1 MELQDWKLSEL
12 GEDIWKK
19 KYQRNDESF
28 EQWLDRVSGG
38 DKQVAQ
44 LIVDKKF
51 LFGGRILSNRSITD
65 RGVTYSNCYV
75 IEPPHDSI
83 EGIYEAAMKLARTFS
98 YGGGC
103 GVDISTLR
111 PKGAEV
117 HNAALTT
124 SGAVSFMDVLE
135 QTARVIGQN
144 GRRGALMISMDSS
157 HPDIHDFI
165 DAKLDNKLEKCNI
178 SVRMSDDDMENKP
191 DILDHIALNNYDW
204 AEPGILY
211 WDTIKRYNLL
221 DEFANFEYAGVNPCV
236 TGDTLVQTTQGAVAI
251 KDLVGTQPYVYCMDN
266 DGKLVVKRATKV
278 WKTRKNAQLVE
289 IDFNRGKLICT
300 PDHQIYTR
308 NRGWVAAKDLKP
320 KDRLNGLGFSKGN
333 EINEMIKLTSDP
345 KYYKHH
351 RFIMEQMGHSI
362 QGKDVHH
369 KDNNHLN
376 NVYSNLEVIAHSKHS
391 ILTNQGHEC
400 NCPQDPVTGQ
410 FIPKECKC
418 KRSKNDSVNIDNTG
432 KNFIVKSVTLLDYTE
447 DVYDL
452 TVPELHNFIANNIV
466 IHNCAEEPLPAG
478 GSCLLGALNLSEFV
492 ENPFTDKAAFNI
504 PEFKS
509 AVKIAIRALNNVLD
523 EGLELHPLEE
533 QQQSVRDWRQIGL
546 GIMGFA
552 DMLLKMSCQYDSA
565 RALDIIDMVG
575 KTLVNTGL
583 EESALLAMDTE
594 PFPECDLRLILAS
607 TFITVLRNS
616 NVIEDNTIDLIKR
629 YGLRNSQ
636 LFTIAPT
643 GSISTMLGVSGGVEP
658 IFATHYTRKTESLHG
673 EDVFYKVYTP
683 IIQKMIDMQIIGEE
697 EVDNIATAQNIDPFD
712 RVTIQATWQRFIDA
726 SISSTVNVTNDTT
739 VETIRDLYQAA
750 WEEGCKGLTIYRAG
764 CKKEGVL
771 VVDTPKEQTM
781 ENTIHIPI
789 TDTSIDNC
797 VAYGTQLTTG
807 CGSLWMSVYF
817 HKKTGQLCH
826 IFLDKGSTG
835 GCNSFMIGLSRMI
848 SYAGKLGGTV
858 EGICDQ
864 LNSVPACPSYS
875 VRTALKK
882 DTSAGKCCPSA
893 IGRALMELKQRYI
906 EDHIEMSTGE
916 LKREEMTVNNCPECG
931 AKLNFTGGCNSC
943 PECGYTKCD

>member
-19 KYQRNDESF
+19 KYQRNGESF
-28 EQWLDRVSGG
+28 EDWLERVSGG
-38 DKQVAQ
+38 DLDVIQ

-51 LFGGRILSNRSITD
+51 LFGGRILSNRGITN

-75 IEPPHDSI
+75 IAPPEDSI
-83 EGIYEAAMKLARTFS
+83 EGIYITAMKLARTFS

-221 DEFANFEYAGVNPCV
+221 DEFANFEYAGVNPC
-236 TGDTLVQTTQGAVAI
+236 
-251 KDLVGTQPYVYCMDN
+251 
-266 DGKLVVKRATKV
+266 
-278 WKTRKNAQLVE
+278 
-289 IDFNRGKLICT
+289 
-300 PDHQIYTR
+300 
-308 NRGWVAAKDLKP
+308 
-320 KDRLNGLGFSKGN
+320 
-333 EINEMIKLTSDP
+333 
-345 KYYKHH
+345 
-351 RFIMEQMGHSI
+351 
-362 QGKDVHH
+362 
-369 KDNNHLN
+369 
-376 NVYSNLEVIAHSKHS
+376 
-391 ILTNQGHEC
+391 
-400 NCPQDPVTGQ
+400 
-410 FIPKECKC
+410 
-418 KRSKNDSVNIDNTG
+418 
-432 KNFIVKSVTLLDYTE
+432 
-447 DVYDL
+447 
-452 TVPELHNFIANNIV
+452 
-466 IHNCAEEPLPAG
+466 AEEPLPAG

-509 AVKIAIRALNNVLD
+509 AVRIAIRALNDVLD

-533 QQQSVRDWRQIGL
+533 QRNSVRDWRQIGL

-658 IFATHYTRKTESLHG
+658 IFATHYTRKTQSLHG
-673 EDVFYKVYTP
+673 EDVYYNVYTP
-683 IIQKMIDMQIIGEE
+683 IIQKMIDTGVISEE
-697 EVDNIATAQNIDPFD
+697 NVSTIATAQNIDPFD
-712 RVTIQATWQRFIDA
+712 RVTIQAQWQRFIDA

-771 VVDTPKEQTM
+771 VVDTSKEQTM

-826 IFLDKGSTG
+826 IFLDKGSQG

-848 SYAGKLGGTV
+848 SYTGKLGGTV

-916 LKREEMTVNNCPECG
+916 LKQEEMTVNNCPECG

-943 PECGYTKCD
+943 PECGWSRCS

>member
-51 LFGGRILSNRSITD
+51 LFGGRILSNRGIKD

-221 DEFANFEYAGVNPCV
+221 DEFANFEYAGVNPC
-236 TGDTLVQTTQGAVAI
+236 
-251 KDLVGTQPYVYCMDN
+251 
-266 DGKLVVKRATKV
+266 
-278 WKTRKNAQLVE
+278 
-289 IDFNRGKLICT
+289 
-300 PDHQIYTR
+300 
-308 NRGWVAAKDLKP
+308 
-320 KDRLNGLGFSKGN
+320 
-333 EINEMIKLTSDP
+333 
-345 KYYKHH
+345 
-351 RFIMEQMGHSI
+351 
-362 QGKDVHH
+362 
-369 KDNNHLN
+369 
-376 NVYSNLEVIAHSKHS
+376 
-391 ILTNQGHEC
+391 
-400 NCPQDPVTGQ
+400 
-410 FIPKECKC
+410 
-418 KRSKNDSVNIDNTG
+418 
-432 KNFIVKSVTLLDYTE
+432 
-447 DVYDL
+447 
-452 TVPELHNFIANNIV
+452 
-466 IHNCAEEPLPAG
+466 AEEPLPAG

-509 AVKIAIRALNNVLD
+509 AVRIAIRALNDVLD

-533 QQQSVRDWRQIGL
+533 QRNSVRDWRQIGL

-658 IFATHYTRKTESLHG
+658 IFATHYTRKTQSLHG
-673 EDVFYKVYTP
+673 EDVYYNVYTP
-683 IIQKMIDMQIIGEE
+683 IIQKMIDTGVISEE
-697 EVDNIATAQNIDPFD
+697 NVSTIATAQNIDPFD
-712 RVTIQATWQRFIDA
+712 RVTIQAQWQRFIDA

-771 VVDTPKEQTM
+771 VVDKPE
-781 ENTIHIPI
+781 EDTIHIPI

-835 GCNSFMIGLSRMI
+835 GCNSFMVGLSRLI
-848 SYAGKLGGTV
+848 SLAGKKGATV
-858 EGICDQ
+858 QEIVDQ
-864 LNSVPACPSYS
+864 LKSVPACPSYT
-875 VRTALKK
+875 VRTAVKG

-893 IGRALMELKQRYI
+893 IGKALLELNRRFNS
-906 EDHIEMSTGE
+906 DHIEMSTGE
-916 LKREEMTVNNCPECG
+916 LKQEEMTVNNCPECG

-943 PECGYTKCD
+943 PECGWSRCS

>member
-1 MELQDWKLSEL
+1 MKLQDWKLSEL

-19 KYQRNDESF
+19 KYQRNGESF
-28 EQWLDRVSGG
+28 EDWLERVSGG
-38 DKQVAQ
+38 DTQVAQ

-51 LFGGRILSNRSITD
+51 LFGGRILSNRGITD

-236 TGDTLVQTTQGAVAI
+236 TGDTLVQTIQGAVAI
-251 KDLVGTQPYVYCMDN
+251 KDLVGTEPYVYCMDK

-278 WKTRKNAQLVE
+278 WKTRENAQLVE

-376 NVYSNLEVIAHSKHS
+376 NVYSNLEVISHSKHS

-509 AVKIAIRALNNVLD
+509 AVRIAIRGLNDVLD

-533 QQQSVRDWRQIGL
+533 QRESVRDWRQIGL

-552 DMLLKMSCQYDSA
+552 DMLLKMGCQYDSS
-565 RALDIIDMVG
+565 RALDIIEMIG

-583 EESALLAMDTE
+583 EKSALLAMDTE

-673 EDVFYKVYTP
+673 EDVYYNVYTP
-683 IIQKMIDMQIIGEE
+683 IIQKMIDMELIAEE
-697 EVDNIATAQNIDPFD
+697 NVSTIATAQNIDPFD

-817 HKKTGQLCH
+817 HKKTGNLCH

-916 LKREEMTVNNCPECG
+916 LKQEEMTVNNCPECG

-943 PECGYTKCD
+943 PECGWSRCS

>member
-19 KYQRNDESF
+19 KYQRNGESF
-28 EQWLDRVSGG
+28 DQWLDRVSGG

-51 LFGGRILSNRSITD
+51 LFGGRILSNRGITN

-75 IEPPHDSI
+75 IAPPEDSI
-83 EGIYEAAMKLARTFS
+83 EGIYTTAMKLARTFS

-124 SGAVSFMDVLE
+124 SGAVSFMDVFE

-144 GRRGALMISMDSS
+144 GRRGALMLSMDSS

-178 SVRMSDDDMENKP
+178 SVRMSSKDMENKP
-191 DILDHIALNNYDW
+191 EILDHIAANNYDW
-204 AEPGILY
+204 AEPGILF
-211 WDTIKRYNLL
+211 WDTIESYNLL
-221 DEFANFEYAGVNPCV
+221 DEFKDFKYAGVNP
-236 TGDTLVQTTQGAVAI
+236 
-251 KDLVGTQPYVYCMDN
+251 
-266 DGKLVVKRATKV
+266 
-278 WKTRKNAQLVE
+278 
-289 IDFNRGKLICT
+289 
-300 PDHQIYTR
+300 
-308 NRGWVAAKDLKP
+308 
-320 KDRLNGLGFSKGN
+320 
-333 EINEMIKLTSDP
+333 
-345 KYYKHH
+345 
-351 RFIMEQMGHSI
+351 
-362 QGKDVHH
+362 
-369 KDNNHLN
+369 
-376 NVYSNLEVIAHSKHS
+376 
-391 ILTNQGHEC
+391 
-400 NCPQDPVTGQ
+400 
-410 FIPKECKC
+410 
-418 KRSKNDSVNIDNTG
+418 
-432 KNFIVKSVTLLDYTE
+432 
-447 DVYDL
+447 
-452 TVPELHNFIANNIV
+452 
-466 IHNCAEEPLPAG
+466 CAEEPLPAG

-492 ENPFTDKAAFNI
+492 ENPFTPQAAFNI

-509 AVKIAIRALNNVLD
+509 AVRIAIRALNNVLD

-565 RALDIIDMVG
+565 RALNIIDMVG

-583 EESALLAMDTE
+583 QESAILAKETE
-594 PFPECDLRLILAS
+594 CFPKCNKKKLLAS
-607 TFITVLRNS
+607 TFLTVLKHS
-616 NVIEDNTIDLIKR
+616 NVIQDNTINLIKQ
-629 YGLRNSQ
+629 YSLRNSQ

-658 IFATHYTRKTESLHG
+658 IFATHYTRKTQSLHG
-673 EDVFYKVYTP
+673 EDVFYNVYTP
-683 IIQKMIDMQIIGEE
+683 IIQKMIDMELIEE
-697 EVDNIATAQNIDPFD
+697 EKVGNIATAQNIDPFD
-712 RVTIQATWQRFIDA
+712 RVTIQATWQKYIDA

-739 VETIRDLYQAA
+739 VETIRDLYQSA

-771 VVDTPKEQTM
+771 VVDTPKEQTS
-781 ENTIHIPI
+781 ENTIHIPLS
-789 TDTSIDNC
+789 DTSIDNC

-826 IFLDKGSTG
+826 IFLDKGSQG
-835 GCNSFMIGLSRMI
+835 GCNSFMVGLSRMI

-864 LNSVPACPSYS
+864 LNSVPACPSYT
-875 VRTALKK
+875 VRTVTKK
-882 DTSAGKCCPSA
+882 DTSSGKCCPSA

-906 EDHIEMSTGE
+906 ADHNEMSTGE
-916 LKREEMTVNNCPECG
+916 LKPEEVKVSNCPECG

>member
-19 KYQRNDESF
+19 KYQRNNESF
-28 EQWLDRVSGG
+28 DQWLDRISGG
-38 DKQVAQ
+38 DKKVAQ

-51 LFGGRILSNRSITD
+51 LFGGRILSNRGITD

-75 IEPPHDSI
+75 VEPPQDSI
-83 EGIYEAAMKLARTFS
+83 EGIYTAAMKLARTFS

-111 PKGAEV
+111 PNGATV

-178 SVRMSDDDMENKP
+178 SVRMSDDDMENRP
-191 DILDHIALNNYDW
+191 DILNHIALNNYDW

-221 DEFANFEYAGVNPCV
+221 DEFANFEYAGVNP
-236 TGDTLVQTTQGAVAI
+236 
-251 KDLVGTQPYVYCMDN
+251 
-266 DGKLVVKRATKV
+266 
-278 WKTRKNAQLVE
+278 
-289 IDFNRGKLICT
+289 
-300 PDHQIYTR
+300 
-308 NRGWVAAKDLKP
+308 
-320 KDRLNGLGFSKGN
+320 
-333 EINEMIKLTSDP
+333 
-345 KYYKHH
+345 
-351 RFIMEQMGHSI
+351 
-362 QGKDVHH
+362 
-369 KDNNHLN
+369 
-376 NVYSNLEVIAHSKHS
+376 
-391 ILTNQGHEC
+391 
-400 NCPQDPVTGQ
+400 
-410 FIPKECKC
+410 
-418 KRSKNDSVNIDNTG
+418 
-432 KNFIVKSVTLLDYTE
+432 
-447 DVYDL
+447 
-452 TVPELHNFIANNIV
+452 
-466 IHNCAEEPLPAG
+466 CAEEPLPAG

-509 AVKIAIRALNNVLD
+509 AVRIAIRALNDVLD
-523 EGLELHPLEE
+523 EGLKLHPLEE
-533 QQQSVRDWRQIGL
+533 QRNSVNDWRQIGL

-583 EESALLAMDTE
+583 EESAILAKETQS
-594 PFPECDLRLILAS
+594 FPECDPRLLLAS
-607 TFITVLRNS
+607 TFITVLRNT
-616 NVIEDNTIDLIKR
+616 NVIDSNTIDLIKR
-629 YGLRNSQ
+629 YGLANSQ

-673 EDVFYKVYTP
+673 EDVFYNVYTP
-683 IIQKMIDMQIIGEE
+683 IIQQLIDMELVPEE
-697 EVDNIATAQNIDPFD
+697 KVCNIATAQNIDPFD
-712 RVTIQATWQRFIDA
+712 RVTIQAQWQKYIDA
-726 SISSTVNVTNDTT
+726 SISSTVNVTNETT
-739 VETIRDLYQAA
+739 VETIKELYQFA
-750 WEEGCKGLTIYRAG
+750 WEEGCKGLTVYRAG

-771 VVDTPKEQTM
+771 VATPKEQPQ
-781 ENTIHIPI
+781 EDTIQIPLS
-789 TDTSIDNC
+789 DTSIDNC

-807 CGSLWMSVYF
+807 CGSLWMTVYF

-826 IFLDKGSTG
+826 IFLDKGSQG
-835 GCNSFMIGLSRMI
+835 GCNSFMVGLSRLI
-848 SYAGKLGGTV
+848 SLAGKKGATV
-858 EGICDQ
+858 KEIVDQ
-864 LNSVPACPSYS
+864 LKSVPSCPSYT
-875 VRTALKK
+875 VRTAIKK
-882 DTSAGKCCPSA
+882 DTSSGKCCPSA
-893 IGRALMELKQRYI
+893 IGKALLQLNQRYI
-906 EDHIEMSTGE
+906 EDHTDIEHEVLVKEEVTVST
-916 LKREEMTVNNCPECG
+916 CPECG

>member
-19 KYQRNDESF
+19 KYQRNGESF
-28 EQWLDRVSGG
+28 EDWLDRVSGG
-38 DKQVAQ
+38 DTQVAQ

-51 LFGGRILSNRSITD
+51 LFGGRILSNRGITD

-236 TGDTLVQTTQGAVAI
+236 TGDTLVQTIQGAVAI
-251 KDLVGTQPYVYCMDN
+251 KDLVGTEPYVYCMDK

-278 WKTRKNAQLVE
+278 WKTRENAQLVE

-308 NRGWVAAKDLKP
+308 NRGWVAAKDLKA

-376 NVYSNLEVIAHSKHS
+376 NVYSNLEVISHSKHS

-418 KRSKNDSVNIDNTG
+418 KRSKM
-432 KNFIVKSVTLLDYTE
+432 IV
-447 DVYDL
+447 
-452 TVPELHNFIANNIV
+452 
-466 IHNCAEEPLPAG
+466 
-478 GSCLLGALNLSEFV
+478 
-492 ENPFTDKAAFNI
+492 
-504 PEFKS
+504 
-509 AVKIAIRALNNVLD
+509 
-523 EGLELHPLEE
+523 
-533 QQQSVRDWRQIGL
+533 
-546 GIMGFA
+546 
-552 DMLLKMSCQYDSA
+552 
-565 RALDIIDMVG
+565 
-575 KTLVNTGL
+575 
-583 EESALLAMDTE
+583 
-594 PFPECDLRLILAS
+594 
-607 TFITVLRNS
+607 
-616 NVIEDNTIDLIKR
+616 
-629 YGLRNSQ
+629 
-636 LFTIAPT
+636 
-643 GSISTMLGVSGGVEP
+643 
-658 IFATHYTRKTESLHG
+658 
-673 EDVFYKVYTP
+673 
-683 IIQKMIDMQIIGEE
+683 
-697 EVDNIATAQNIDPFD
+697 
-712 RVTIQATWQRFIDA
+712 
-726 SISSTVNVTNDTT
+726 
-739 VETIRDLYQAA
+739 
-750 WEEGCKGLTIYRAG
+750 
-764 CKKEGVL
+764 
-771 VVDTPKEQTM
+771 
-781 ENTIHIPI
+781 
-789 TDTSIDNC
+789 
-797 VAYGTQLTTG
+797 
-807 CGSLWMSVYF
+807 
-817 HKKTGQLCH
+817 
-826 IFLDKGSTG
+826 
-835 GCNSFMIGLSRMI
+835 
-848 SYAGKLGGTV
+848 
-858 EGICDQ
+858 
-864 LNSVPACPSYS
+864 
-875 VRTALKK
+875 
-882 DTSAGKCCPSA
+882 
-893 IGRALMELKQRYI
+893 LM
-906 EDHIEMSTGE
+906 
-916 LKREEMTVNNCPECG
+916 
-931 AKLNFTGGCNSC
+931 
-943 PECGYTKCD
+943 

>member
-1 MELQDWKLSEL
+1 M
-12 GEDIWKK
+12 
-19 KYQRNDESF
+19 
-28 EQWLDRVSGG
+28 
-38 DKQVAQ
+38 
-44 LIVDKKF
+44 
-51 LFGGRILSNRSITD
+51 
-65 RGVTYSNCYV
+65 
-75 IEPPHDSI
+75 
-83 EGIYEAAMKLARTFS
+83 
-98 YGGGC
+98 
-103 GVDISTLR
+103 
-111 PKGAEV
+111 
-117 HNAALTT
+117 
-124 SGAVSFMDVLE
+124 
-135 QTARVIGQN
+135 
-144 GRRGALMISMDSS
+144 
-157 HPDIHDFI
+157 
-165 DAKLDNKLEKCNI
+165 
-178 SVRMSDDDMENKP
+178 
-191 DILDHIALNNYDW
+191 
-204 AEPGILY
+204 
-211 WDTIKRYNLL
+211 
-221 DEFANFEYAGVNPCV
+221 
-236 TGDTLVQTTQGAVAI
+236 
-251 KDLVGTQPYVYCMDN
+251 
-266 DGKLVVKRATKV
+266 
-278 WKTRKNAQLVE
+278 
-289 IDFNRGKLICT
+289 
-300 PDHQIYTR
+300 
-308 NRGWVAAKDLKP
+308 
-320 KDRLNGLGFSKGN
+320 
-333 EINEMIKLTSDP
+333 
-345 KYYKHH
+345 
-351 RFIMEQMGHSI
+351 
-362 QGKDVHH
+362 
-369 KDNNHLN
+369 
-376 NVYSNLEVIAHSKHS
+376 
-391 ILTNQGHEC
+391 
-400 NCPQDPVTGQ
+400 
-410 FIPKECKC
+410 
-418 KRSKNDSVNIDNTG
+418 
-432 KNFIVKSVTLLDYTE
+432 
-447 DVYDL
+447 
-452 TVPELHNFIANNIV
+452 
-466 IHNCAEEPLPAG
+466 
-478 GSCLLGALNLSEFV
+478 
-492 ENPFTDKAAFNI
+492 
-504 PEFKS
+504 
-509 AVKIAIRALNNVLD
+509 LD

-533 QQQSVRDWRQIGL
+533 QRNSVRDWRQIGL

-552 DMLLKMSCQYDSA
+552 DMLLKMGCQYDSA

-594 PFPECDLRLILAS
+594 SFPECDLRLILAS

-673 EDVFYKVYTP
+673 EDVYYNVYTP
-683 IIQKMIDMQIIGEE
+683 IIQKMIDTGVISEE
-697 EVDNIATAQNIDPFD
+697 NVSTIATAQNIDPFD

-826 IFLDKGSTG
+826 IFLDKGSQG

-848 SYAGKLGGTV
+848 SYTGKLGGTV

-916 LKREEMTVNNCPECG
+916 LKQEEMTVNNCPECG

-943 PECGYTKCD
+943 PECGWSRCS

>member
-19 KYQRNDESF
+19 KYQRNGESF
-28 EQWLDRVSGG
+28 EDWLERVSGG
-38 DKQVAQ
+38 DTQVAQ

-51 LFGGRILSNRSITD
+51 LFGGRILSNRGITD

-221 DEFANFEYAGVNPCV
+221 DEFANFEYAGVNPC
-236 TGDTLVQTTQGAVAI
+236 
-251 KDLVGTQPYVYCMDN
+251 
-266 DGKLVVKRATKV
+266 
-278 WKTRKNAQLVE
+278 
-289 IDFNRGKLICT
+289 
-300 PDHQIYTR
+300 
-308 NRGWVAAKDLKP
+308 
-320 KDRLNGLGFSKGN
+320 
-333 EINEMIKLTSDP
+333 
-345 KYYKHH
+345 
-351 RFIMEQMGHSI
+351 
-362 QGKDVHH
+362 
-369 KDNNHLN
+369 
-376 NVYSNLEVIAHSKHS
+376 
-391 ILTNQGHEC
+391 
-400 NCPQDPVTGQ
+400 
-410 FIPKECKC
+410 
-418 KRSKNDSVNIDNTG
+418 
-432 KNFIVKSVTLLDYTE
+432 
-447 DVYDL
+447 
-452 TVPELHNFIANNIV
+452 
-466 IHNCAEEPLPAG
+466 AEEPLPAG

-509 AVKIAIRALNNVLD
+509 AVRIAIRALNDVLD

-533 QQQSVRDWRQIGL
+533 QRNSVRDWRQIGL

-658 IFATHYTRKTESLHG
+658 IFATHYTRKTQSLHG
-673 EDVFYKVYTP
+673 EDVYYNVYTP
-683 IIQKMIDMQIIGEE
+683 IIQKMIDTGVISEE
-697 EVDNIATAQNIDPFD
+697 NVSTIATAQNIDPFD
-712 RVTIQATWQRFIDA
+712 RVTIQAQWQRFIDA

-750 WEEGCKGLTIYRAG
+750 WEDGCKGLTIYRAG

-771 VVDTPKEQTM
+771 VVDTPKEQTT

>member
-19 KYQRNDESF
+19 KYQRNGENF
-28 EQWLDRVSGG
+28 EQWLERVSGG
-38 DKQVAQ
+38 DLDVIQ

-51 LFGGRILSNRSITD
+51 LFGGRILSNRGITN

-75 IEPPHDSI
+75 IAPPEDSI
-83 EGIYEAAMKLARTFS
+83 EGIYITAMKLARTFS

-178 SVRMSDDDMENKP
+178 SVRMSAKDMEDKP
-191 DILDHIALNNYDW
+191 EILDHIAANNYDW

-211 WDTIKRYNLL
+211 WDTIESYNLL
-221 DEFANFEYAGVNPCV
+221 DEFKDFKYAGVNP
-236 TGDTLVQTTQGAVAI
+236 
-251 KDLVGTQPYVYCMDN
+251 
-266 DGKLVVKRATKV
+266 
-278 WKTRKNAQLVE
+278 
-289 IDFNRGKLICT
+289 
-300 PDHQIYTR
+300 
-308 NRGWVAAKDLKP
+308 
-320 KDRLNGLGFSKGN
+320 
-333 EINEMIKLTSDP
+333 
-345 KYYKHH
+345 
-351 RFIMEQMGHSI
+351 
-362 QGKDVHH
+362 
-369 KDNNHLN
+369 
-376 NVYSNLEVIAHSKHS
+376 
-391 ILTNQGHEC
+391 
-400 NCPQDPVTGQ
+400 
-410 FIPKECKC
+410 
-418 KRSKNDSVNIDNTG
+418 
-432 KNFIVKSVTLLDYTE
+432 
-447 DVYDL
+447 
-452 TVPELHNFIANNIV
+452 
-466 IHNCAEEPLPAG
+466 CAEEPLPAG

-492 ENPFTDKAAFNI
+492 ENPFTPQAAFNI
-504 PEFKS
+504 PEFKH
-509 AVKIAIRALNNVLD
+509 AVRIAIRALNNVLD
-523 EGLELHPLEE
+523 EGLKLHPLDE
-533 QQQSVRDWRQIGL
+533 QILTVNDWRQIGL

-552 DMLLKMSCQYDSA
+552 DMLLKMGCQYDSA
-565 RALDIIDMVG
+565 RALNIIDMVG

-594 PFPECDLRLILAS
+594 SFPKCENKKLLAS
-607 TFITVLRNS
+607 TFIQVLKNS
-616 NVIEDNTIDLIKR
+616 NVIEENTINLIR
-629 YGLRNSQ
+629 QHGLRNSQ

-683 IIQKMIDMQIIGEE
+683 IIQKMIDMELIHEE
-697 EVDNIATAQNIDPFD
+697 NVDNIATAQNIDPFD
-712 RVTIQATWQRFIDA
+712 RVTIQATWQKYIDA

-826 IFLDKGSTG
+826 IFLDKGSQG
-835 GCNSFMIGLSRMI
+835 GCNSFMVGLSRMI

-858 EGICDQ
+858 EGIYDQ
-864 LNSVPACPSYS
+864 LNSVPACPSYT
-875 VRTALKK
+875 VRNAVKG

-906 EDHIEMSTGE
+906 ADHNEMSTGE
-916 LKREEMTVNNCPECG
+916 LKPKEVTISKCPECG

-943 PECGYTKCD
+943 PECGWSRCS

>member
-19 KYQRNDESF
+19 KYQRNGESF

-38 DKQVAQ
+38 DTQVAQ

-51 LFGGRILSNRSITD
+51 LFGGRILSNRGITD

-221 DEFANFEYAGVNPCV
+221 DKFAYFEYAGVNP
-236 TGDTLVQTTQGAVAI
+236 
-251 KDLVGTQPYVYCMDN
+251 
-266 DGKLVVKRATKV
+266 
-278 WKTRKNAQLVE
+278 
-289 IDFNRGKLICT
+289 
-300 PDHQIYTR
+300 
-308 NRGWVAAKDLKP
+308 
-320 KDRLNGLGFSKGN
+320 
-333 EINEMIKLTSDP
+333 
-345 KYYKHH
+345 
-351 RFIMEQMGHSI
+351 
-362 QGKDVHH
+362 
-369 KDNNHLN
+369 
-376 NVYSNLEVIAHSKHS
+376 
-391 ILTNQGHEC
+391 
-400 NCPQDPVTGQ
+400 
-410 FIPKECKC
+410 
-418 KRSKNDSVNIDNTG
+418 
-432 KNFIVKSVTLLDYTE
+432 
-447 DVYDL
+447 
-452 TVPELHNFIANNIV
+452 
-466 IHNCAEEPLPAG
+466 CAEEPLPAG

-509 AVKIAIRALNNVLD
+509 AVRIAIRALNDVLD

-533 QQQSVRDWRQIGL
+533 QRNSVRDWRQIGL

-552 DMLLKMSCQYDSA
+552 DMLLKMGCQYDSS
-565 RALDIIDMVG
+565 RALDIIEIIG

-594 PFPECDLRLILAS
+594 SFPECDLRLILAS

-658 IFATHYTRKTESLHG
+658 IFATHYTRKTQSLHG
-673 EDVFYKVYTP
+673 EDVYYNVYTP
-683 IIQKMIDMQIIGEE
+683 IIQKMIDTGVIAEE
-697 EVDNIATAQNIDPFD
+697 NVSTIATAQNIDPFD
-712 RVTIQATWQRFIDA
+712 RVTIQAQWQRFIDA

-750 WEEGCKGLTIYRAG
+750 WEDGCKGLTIYRAG
-764 CKKEGVL
+764 CKKEGIL

-826 IFLDKGSTG
+826 IFLDKGSQG

-848 SYAGKLGGTV
+848 SYVGKLGGTV

-916 LKREEMTVNNCPECG
+916 LKQEEMTVNNCPECG

>member
-28 EQWLDRVSGG
+28 EQWLERVSGG
-38 DKQVAQ
+38 DLDVIQ

-51 LFGGRILSNRSITD
+51 LFGGRILSNRGIKD

-178 SVRMSDDDMENKP
+178 SVRMSDDDMEDKP
-191 DILDHIALNNYDW
+191 DILDHIAANNYDW

-221 DEFANFEYAGVNPCV
+221 DEFAYFEYAGVNP
-236 TGDTLVQTTQGAVAI
+236 
-251 KDLVGTQPYVYCMDN
+251 
-266 DGKLVVKRATKV
+266 
-278 WKTRKNAQLVE
+278 
-289 IDFNRGKLICT
+289 
-300 PDHQIYTR
+300 
-308 NRGWVAAKDLKP
+308 
-320 KDRLNGLGFSKGN
+320 
-333 EINEMIKLTSDP
+333 
-345 KYYKHH
+345 
-351 RFIMEQMGHSI
+351 
-362 QGKDVHH
+362 
-369 KDNNHLN
+369 
-376 NVYSNLEVIAHSKHS
+376 
-391 ILTNQGHEC
+391 
-400 NCPQDPVTGQ
+400 
-410 FIPKECKC
+410 
-418 KRSKNDSVNIDNTG
+418 
-432 KNFIVKSVTLLDYTE
+432 
-447 DVYDL
+447 
-452 TVPELHNFIANNIV
+452 
-466 IHNCAEEPLPAG
+466 CAEEPLPAG

-492 ENPFTDKAAFNI
+492 ENPFTPQAAFNI
-504 PEFKS
+504 PEFKH
-509 AVKIAIRALNNVLD
+509 AVRIAIRALNNVLD

-533 QQQSVRDWRQIGL
+533 QRESVRDWRQIGL

-552 DMLLKMSCQYDSA
+552 DMLLKMRCQYDSA
-565 RALDIIDMVG
+565 RALDIIEMIG

-607 TFITVLRNS
+607 TFIQVLKNS
-616 NVIEDNTIDLIKR
+616 NVIEENTINLIKQH
-629 YGLRNSQ
+629 GLRNSQ

-673 EDVFYKVYTP
+673 EDVYYNVYTP
-683 IIQKMIDMQIIGEE
+683 IIQKMIDMELIAEE
-697 EVDNIATAQNIDPFD
+697 NVSTIATAQNIDPFD

-771 VVDTPKEQTM
+771 VVDTPKEQTT

-826 IFLDKGSTG
+826 IFLDKGSQG

-906 EDHIEMSTGE
+906 EDHIELSTGE
-916 LKREEMTVNNCPECG
+916 LKQEEMTVNNCPECG

>member
-19 KYQRNDESF
+19 KYQRNGESF
-28 EQWLDRVSGG
+28 EDWLDRVSGG
-38 DKQVAQ
+38 DTQVAQ

-51 LFGGRILSNRSITD
+51 LFGGRILSNRGITN

-75 IEPPHDSI
+75 IAPPEDSI
-83 EGIYEAAMKLARTFS
+83 EGIYITAMKLARTFS

-178 SVRMSDDDMENKP
+178 SVRMSAKDMENKP
-191 DILDHIALNNYDW
+191 EILDHIAANNYDW

-211 WDTIKRYNLL
+211 WDTIESYNLL
-221 DEFANFEYAGVNPCV
+221 DEFTDFKYAGVNP
-236 TGDTLVQTTQGAVAI
+236 
-251 KDLVGTQPYVYCMDN
+251 
-266 DGKLVVKRATKV
+266 
-278 WKTRKNAQLVE
+278 
-289 IDFNRGKLICT
+289 
-300 PDHQIYTR
+300 
-308 NRGWVAAKDLKP
+308 
-320 KDRLNGLGFSKGN
+320 
-333 EINEMIKLTSDP
+333 
-345 KYYKHH
+345 
-351 RFIMEQMGHSI
+351 
-362 QGKDVHH
+362 
-369 KDNNHLN
+369 
-376 NVYSNLEVIAHSKHS
+376 
-391 ILTNQGHEC
+391 
-400 NCPQDPVTGQ
+400 
-410 FIPKECKC
+410 
-418 KRSKNDSVNIDNTG
+418 
-432 KNFIVKSVTLLDYTE
+432 
-447 DVYDL
+447 
-452 TVPELHNFIANNIV
+452 
-466 IHNCAEEPLPAG
+466 CAEEPLPAG

-492 ENPFTDKAAFNI
+492 ENPFTPQAAFNI
-504 PEFKS
+504 PEFKH
-509 AVKIAIRALNNVLD
+509 AVRIAIRALNNVLD
-523 EGLELHPLEE
+523 EGLKLHPLDE
-533 QQQSVRDWRQIGL
+533 QILTVNDWRQIGL

-552 DMLLKMSCQYDSA
+552 DMLLKMGCQYDSA
-565 RALDIIDMVG
+565 RALNIIDMVG

-594 PFPECDLRLILAS
+594 SFPKCENKKLLAS
-607 TFITVLRNS
+607 TFIQVLKNS
-616 NVIEDNTIDLIKR
+616 NVIEENTINLIR
-629 YGLRNSQ
+629 QHGLRNSQ

-673 EDVFYKVYTP
+673 EDVYYNVYTP
-683 IIQKMIDMQIIGEE
+683 IIQKMIDMELIAEE
-697 EVDNIATAQNIDPFD
+697 NVSTIATAQNIDPFD

-771 VVDTPKEQTM
+771 VVDKPE
-781 ENTIHIPI
+781 EDTIHIPI

-906 EDHIEMSTGE
+906 EDHIEMNTEE
-916 LKREEMTVNNCPECG
+916 LKQEEMTVNNCPECG

>member
-28 EQWLDRVSGG
+28 EDWLERVSGG
-38 DKQVAQ
+38 DLEVAQ
-44 LIVDKKF
+44 LIMDKKF
-51 LFGGRILSNRSITD
+51 LFGGRILSNRGITD

-75 IEPPHDSI
+75 IEPPQDSI
-83 EGIYEAAMKLARTFS
+83 EGIYTAAMKLARTFS

-111 PKGAEV
+111 PKGAAV

-144 GRRGALMISMDSS
+144 GRRGALMISIDSS
-157 HPDIHDFI
+157 HPDVHDFI

-178 SVRMSDDDMENKP
+178 SVRMSDEDMANRQ

-204 AEPGILY
+204 AEPGMLY
-211 WDTIKRYNLL
+211 WDTIKSYNLL
-221 DEFANFEYAGVNPCV
+221 NNFDNFEYAGVNP
-236 TGDTLVQTTQGAVAI
+236 
-251 KDLVGTQPYVYCMDN
+251 
-266 DGKLVVKRATKV
+266 
-278 WKTRKNAQLVE
+278 
-289 IDFNRGKLICT
+289 
-300 PDHQIYTR
+300 
-308 NRGWVAAKDLKP
+308 
-320 KDRLNGLGFSKGN
+320 
-333 EINEMIKLTSDP
+333 
-345 KYYKHH
+345 
-351 RFIMEQMGHSI
+351 
-362 QGKDVHH
+362 
-369 KDNNHLN
+369 
-376 NVYSNLEVIAHSKHS
+376 
-391 ILTNQGHEC
+391 
-400 NCPQDPVTGQ
+400 
-410 FIPKECKC
+410 
-418 KRSKNDSVNIDNTG
+418 
-432 KNFIVKSVTLLDYTE
+432 
-447 DVYDL
+447 
-452 TVPELHNFIANNIV
+452 
-466 IHNCAEEPLPAG
+466 CAEEPLPAG

-509 AVKIAIRALNNVLD
+509 AVRIAIRALNDVLD

-533 QQQSVRDWRQIGL
+533 QRKSVRDWKQIGL

-565 RALDIIDMVG
+565 RALDIIHTVG
-575 KTLVNTGL
+575 STLVNTGL
-583 EESALLAMDTE
+583 RESA
-594 PFPECDLRLILAS
+594 ILAKETQS
-607 TFITVLRNS
+607 FPQCDSKLLLSSDFISVLRNH
-616 NVIEDNTIDLIKR
+616 NVIEGNTIELIKQ

-673 EDVFYKVYTP
+673 EDVYYNVYTP
-683 IIQKMIDMQIIGEE
+683 IIQQMIDMELISEE
-697 EVDNIATAQNIDPFD
+697 QVGNIATAQNIDPFD
-712 RVTIQATWQRFIDA
+712 RVTIQATWQRYIDA
-726 SISSTVNVTNDTT
+726 SISSTVNVTNDTS

-764 CKKEGVL
+764 CKKEGIL
-771 VVDTPKEQTM
+771 IATPKEQPQ
-781 ENTIHIPI
+781 EDTIQIPLS
-789 TDTSIDNC
+789 DTSIDNC

-826 IFLDKGSTG
+826 IFLDKGSQG
-835 GCNSFMIGLSRMI
+835 GCNSFMVGLSRLI
-848 SYAGKLGGTV
+848 SLAGKKGATV
-858 EGICDQ
+858 KEIVDQ
-864 LNSVPACPSYS
+864 LNSVPTCPSYT
-875 VRTALKK
+875 VRTAIKK

-893 IGRALMELKQRYI
+893 IGKALLELNRRYI
-906 EDHIEMSTGE
+906 EDHANIEHEVLVKDEVTVST
-916 LKREEMTVNNCPECG
+916 CPECG
-931 AKLNFTGGCNSC
+931 TKLNFTGGCNSC

>member
-19 KYQRNDESF
+19 KYQRNGESF
-28 EQWLDRVSGG
+28 EDWLERVSGG
-38 DKQVAQ
+38 DTQVAQ

-51 LFGGRILSNRSITD
+51 LFGGRILSNRGITD

-191 DILDHIALNNYDW
+191 DILNHIALNNYDW

-221 DEFANFEYAGVNPCV
+221 DKFAYFEYAGVNP
-236 TGDTLVQTTQGAVAI
+236 
-251 KDLVGTQPYVYCMDN
+251 
-266 DGKLVVKRATKV
+266 
-278 WKTRKNAQLVE
+278 
-289 IDFNRGKLICT
+289 
-300 PDHQIYTR
+300 
-308 NRGWVAAKDLKP
+308 
-320 KDRLNGLGFSKGN
+320 
-333 EINEMIKLTSDP
+333 
-345 KYYKHH
+345 
-351 RFIMEQMGHSI
+351 
-362 QGKDVHH
+362 
-369 KDNNHLN
+369 
-376 NVYSNLEVIAHSKHS
+376 
-391 ILTNQGHEC
+391 
-400 NCPQDPVTGQ
+400 
-410 FIPKECKC
+410 
-418 KRSKNDSVNIDNTG
+418 
-432 KNFIVKSVTLLDYTE
+432 
-447 DVYDL
+447 
-452 TVPELHNFIANNIV
+452 
-466 IHNCAEEPLPAG
+466 CAEEPLPAG

-509 AVKIAIRALNNVLD
+509 AVRIAIRALNDVLD

-533 QQQSVRDWRQIGL
+533 QRNSVRDWRQIGL

-673 EDVFYKVYTP
+673 EDVYYNVYTP
-683 IIQKMIDMQIIGEE
+683 IIQKMIDMELIAEE
-697 EVDNIATAQNIDPFD
+697 NVSTIATAQNIDPFD

-906 EDHIEMSTGE
+906 EDHIEMNTGE
-916 LKREEMTVNNCPECG
+916 LKQEEMTVNNCPECG
-931 AKLNFTGGCNSC
+931 TKLNFTGGCNSC

>member
-19 KYQRNDESF
+19 KYQRNGESF
-28 EQWLDRVSGG
+28 EDWLERVSGG
-38 DKQVAQ
+38 DTQVAQ

-51 LFGGRILSNRSITD
+51 LFGGRILSNRGITD

-221 DEFANFEYAGVNPCV
+221 DEFAYFEYAGVNP
-236 TGDTLVQTTQGAVAI
+236 
-251 KDLVGTQPYVYCMDN
+251 
-266 DGKLVVKRATKV
+266 
-278 WKTRKNAQLVE
+278 
-289 IDFNRGKLICT
+289 
-300 PDHQIYTR
+300 
-308 NRGWVAAKDLKP
+308 
-320 KDRLNGLGFSKGN
+320 
-333 EINEMIKLTSDP
+333 
-345 KYYKHH
+345 
-351 RFIMEQMGHSI
+351 
-362 QGKDVHH
+362 
-369 KDNNHLN
+369 
-376 NVYSNLEVIAHSKHS
+376 
-391 ILTNQGHEC
+391 
-400 NCPQDPVTGQ
+400 
-410 FIPKECKC
+410 
-418 KRSKNDSVNIDNTG
+418 
-432 KNFIVKSVTLLDYTE
+432 
-447 DVYDL
+447 
-452 TVPELHNFIANNIV
+452 
-466 IHNCAEEPLPAG
+466 CAEEPLPAG

-509 AVKIAIRALNNVLD
+509 AVRIAIRGLNDVLD

-533 QQQSVRDWRQIGL
+533 QRESVRDWRQIGL

-673 EDVFYKVYTP
+673 EDVYYNVYTP
-683 IIQKMIDMQIIGEE
+683 IIQKMIDMELIAEE
-697 EVDNIATAQNIDPFD
+697 NVSTIATAQNIDPFD

-826 IFLDKGSTG
+826 IFLDKGSQG

-906 EDHIEMSTGE
+906 EDHIELSTGE
-916 LKREEMTVNNCPECG
+916 LKQEEMTVNNCPECG

>member
-19 KYQRNDESF
+19 KYQRNGENFD
-28 EQWLDRVSGG
+28 QWLDRVSGG

-51 LFGGRILSNRSITD
+51 LFGGRILSNRGITG

-75 IEPPHDSI
+75 IAPPEDSI
-83 EGIYEAAMKLARTFS
+83 EGIYETAMKLARTFS

-124 SGAVSFMDVLE
+124 SGAVSFMDVFE

-144 GRRGALMISMDSS
+144 GRRGALMLSMDSS

-165 DAKLDNKLEKCNI
+165 DAKLNNKLEKCNI
-178 SVRMSDDDMENKP
+178 SVRMSAKDMENKP
-191 DILDHIALNNYDW
+191 EILDHIAANNYDW
-204 AEPGILY
+204 AEPGILF
-211 WDTIKRYNLL
+211 WDTIESYNLL
-221 DEFANFEYAGVNPCV
+221 DEFKDFKYAGVNP
-236 TGDTLVQTTQGAVAI
+236 
-251 KDLVGTQPYVYCMDN
+251 
-266 DGKLVVKRATKV
+266 
-278 WKTRKNAQLVE
+278 
-289 IDFNRGKLICT
+289 
-300 PDHQIYTR
+300 
-308 NRGWVAAKDLKP
+308 
-320 KDRLNGLGFSKGN
+320 
-333 EINEMIKLTSDP
+333 
-345 KYYKHH
+345 
-351 RFIMEQMGHSI
+351 
-362 QGKDVHH
+362 
-369 KDNNHLN
+369 
-376 NVYSNLEVIAHSKHS
+376 
-391 ILTNQGHEC
+391 
-400 NCPQDPVTGQ
+400 
-410 FIPKECKC
+410 
-418 KRSKNDSVNIDNTG
+418 
-432 KNFIVKSVTLLDYTE
+432 
-447 DVYDL
+447 
-452 TVPELHNFIANNIV
+452 
-466 IHNCAEEPLPAG
+466 CAEEPLPAG

-492 ENPFTDKAAFNI
+492 ENPFTPQAAFNI

-509 AVKIAIRALNNVLD
+509 AVRIAIRALNNVLD

-565 RALDIIDMVG
+565 RALAIIDTVG

-583 EESALLAMDTE
+583 QESAILAKETE
-594 PFPECDLRLILAS
+594 CFPKCNKKRLLAS
-607 TFITVLRNS
+607 TFITVLKHS
-616 NVIEDNTIDLIKR
+616 NVIENNTINLIKQ
-629 YGLRNSQ
+629 YSLRNSQ

-658 IFATHYTRKTESLHG
+658 IFATHYTRKTQSLHG
-673 EDVFYKVYTP
+673 EDVFYNVYTP
-683 IIQKMIDMQIIGEE
+683 IIQKMIDMELIEE
-697 EVDNIATAQNIDPFD
+697 EKVGNIATAQNIDPFD
-712 RVTIQATWQRFIDA
+712 RVTIQATWQKYIDA
-726 SISSTVNVTNDTT
+726 SISSTVNVTNDTS

-771 VVDTPKEQTM
+771 VVDTPKEQTS
-781 ENTIHIPI
+781 ENTIHIPLS
-789 TDTSIDNC
+789 DTLIDNC

-826 IFLDKGSTG
+826 IFLDKGSQG
-835 GCNSFMIGLSRMI
+835 GCNSFMVGLSRMI

-864 LNSVPACPSYS
+864 LNSVPACPSYTA
-875 VRTALKK
+875 RTVTKK
-882 DTSAGKCCPSA
+882 DTSSGKCCPSA

-906 EDHIEMSTGE
+906 ADHNEMSTGE
-916 LKREEMTVNNCPECG
+916 LKPQEVKVSNCPECG

>member
-19 KYQRNDESF
+19 KYQRNGESF
-28 EQWLDRVSGG
+28 EQWLERVSGG

-44 LIVDKKF
+44 LILDKKF
-51 LFGGRILSNRSITD
+51 LFGGRILSNRGITN

-75 IEPPHDSI
+75 IAPPEDSI
-83 EGIYEAAMKLARTFS
+83 EGIYETAMKLARTFS

-124 SGAVSFMDVLE
+124 SGAVSFMDVME

-178 SVRMSDDDMENKP
+178 SVRMSSKDMENKP
-191 DILDHIALNNYDW
+191 EILDHIAANNYDW
-204 AEPGILY
+204 AEPGVLF
-211 WDTIKRYNLL
+211 WDTIESYNLL
-221 DEFANFEYAGVNPCV
+221 DEFKDFKYAGVNP
-236 TGDTLVQTTQGAVAI
+236 
-251 KDLVGTQPYVYCMDN
+251 
-266 DGKLVVKRATKV
+266 
-278 WKTRKNAQLVE
+278 
-289 IDFNRGKLICT
+289 
-300 PDHQIYTR
+300 
-308 NRGWVAAKDLKP
+308 
-320 KDRLNGLGFSKGN
+320 
-333 EINEMIKLTSDP
+333 
-345 KYYKHH
+345 
-351 RFIMEQMGHSI
+351 
-362 QGKDVHH
+362 
-369 KDNNHLN
+369 
-376 NVYSNLEVIAHSKHS
+376 
-391 ILTNQGHEC
+391 
-400 NCPQDPVTGQ
+400 
-410 FIPKECKC
+410 
-418 KRSKNDSVNIDNTG
+418 
-432 KNFIVKSVTLLDYTE
+432 
-447 DVYDL
+447 
-452 TVPELHNFIANNIV
+452 
-466 IHNCAEEPLPAG
+466 CAEEPLPAG

-492 ENPFTDKAAFNI
+492 ENPFTPQAAFNI

-509 AVKIAIRALNNVLD
+509 AVRIAIRALNNVLD

-565 RALDIIDMVG
+565 RALAIIDTVG

-583 EESALLAMDTE
+583 QESAILAKETE
-594 PFPECDLRLILAS
+594 CFPKCNKKKLLAS
-607 TFITVLRNS
+607 TFLTVLKHS
-616 NVIEDNTIDLIKR
+616 NVIQDNTINLIKQ
-629 YGLRNSQ
+629 YSLRNSQ

-658 IFATHYTRKTESLHG
+658 IFATHYTRKTQSLHG
-673 EDVFYKVYTP
+673 EDVFYNVYTP
-683 IIQKMIDMQIIGEE
+683 IIQKMIDMELIEE
-697 EVDNIATAQNIDPFD
+697 EKVGNIATAQNIDPFD
-712 RVTIQATWQRFIDA
+712 RVTIQATWQKYIDA

-739 VETIRDLYQAA
+739 VETIRDLYQSA

-771 VVDTPKEQTM
+771 VVDTPKEQTS
-781 ENTIHIPI
+781 ENTIHIPLS
-789 TDTSIDNC
+789 DTSIDNC

-826 IFLDKGSTG
+826 IFLDKGSQG
-835 GCNSFMIGLSRMI
+835 GCNSFMVGLSRMI

-864 LNSVPACPSYS
+864 LNSVPACPSYT
-875 VRTALKK
+875 VRTVTKK
-882 DTSAGKCCPSA
+882 DTSSGKCCPSA

-906 EDHIEMSTGE
+906 ADHNEMSTGE
-916 LKREEMTVNNCPECG
+916 LKPEEVKVSNCPECG

>member
-19 KYQRNDESF
+19 KYQRNGESF
-28 EQWLDRVSGG
+28 EDWLERVSGG
-38 DKQVAQ
+38 DLDVIQ

-51 LFGGRILSNRSITD
+51 LFGGRILSNRGITN

-75 IEPPHDSI
+75 IAPPEDSI
-83 EGIYEAAMKLARTFS
+83 EGIYITAMKLARTFS

-178 SVRMSDDDMENKP
+178 SVRMSAKDMEDKP
-191 DILDHIALNNYDW
+191 EILDHIAANNYDW

-211 WDTIKRYNLL
+211 WDTIESYNLL
-221 DEFANFEYAGVNPCV
+221 DEFKDFKYAGVNP
-236 TGDTLVQTTQGAVAI
+236 
-251 KDLVGTQPYVYCMDN
+251 
-266 DGKLVVKRATKV
+266 
-278 WKTRKNAQLVE
+278 
-289 IDFNRGKLICT
+289 
-300 PDHQIYTR
+300 
-308 NRGWVAAKDLKP
+308 
-320 KDRLNGLGFSKGN
+320 
-333 EINEMIKLTSDP
+333 
-345 KYYKHH
+345 
-351 RFIMEQMGHSI
+351 
-362 QGKDVHH
+362 
-369 KDNNHLN
+369 
-376 NVYSNLEVIAHSKHS
+376 
-391 ILTNQGHEC
+391 
-400 NCPQDPVTGQ
+400 
-410 FIPKECKC
+410 
-418 KRSKNDSVNIDNTG
+418 
-432 KNFIVKSVTLLDYTE
+432 
-447 DVYDL
+447 
-452 TVPELHNFIANNIV
+452 
-466 IHNCAEEPLPAG
+466 CAEEPLPAG

-492 ENPFTDKAAFNI
+492 ENPFTPQAAFNI
-504 PEFKS
+504 PEFKH
-509 AVKIAIRALNNVLD
+509 AVRIAIRALNNVLD
-523 EGLELHPLEE
+523 EGLNLHPLDE
-533 QQQSVRDWRQIGL
+533 QILTVNDWRQIGL

-552 DMLLKMSCQYDSA
+552 DMLLKMGCQYDSA
-565 RALDIIDMVG
+565 RALNIIDMVG

-583 EESALLAMDTE
+583 EESALLAMDIE
-594 PFPECDLRLILAS
+594 SFPKCENKKLLAS
-607 TFITVLRNS
+607 TFIQVLKNS
-616 NVIEDNTIDLIKR
+616 NVIEENTINLIR
-629 YGLRNSQ
+629 QHGLRNSQ

-658 IFATHYTRKTESLHG
+658 IFATHYTRKTQSLHG
-673 EDVFYKVYTP
+673 EDVYYNVYTP
-683 IIQKMIDMQIIGEE
+683 IIQKMIDMELIHEE
-697 EVDNIATAQNIDPFD
+697 NVDNIATAQNIDPFD

-771 VVDTPKEQTM
+771 VVDKPE
-781 ENTIHIPI
+781 EDTIHIPI

-858 EGICDQ
+858 EGIYDQ

>member
-19 KYQRNDESF
+19 KYQRNGESF
-28 EQWLDRVSGG
+28 EDWLERVSGG
-38 DKQVAQ
+38 DTQVAQ

-51 LFGGRILSNRSITD
+51 LFGGRILSNRGITD

-124 SGAVSFMDVLE
+124 SGAISFMDVLE

-221 DEFANFEYAGVNPCV
+221 DEFANFEYAGVNPC
-236 TGDTLVQTTQGAVAI
+236 
-251 KDLVGTQPYVYCMDN
+251 
-266 DGKLVVKRATKV
+266 
-278 WKTRKNAQLVE
+278 
-289 IDFNRGKLICT
+289 
-300 PDHQIYTR
+300 
-308 NRGWVAAKDLKP
+308 
-320 KDRLNGLGFSKGN
+320 
-333 EINEMIKLTSDP
+333 
-345 KYYKHH
+345 
-351 RFIMEQMGHSI
+351 
-362 QGKDVHH
+362 
-369 KDNNHLN
+369 
-376 NVYSNLEVIAHSKHS
+376 
-391 ILTNQGHEC
+391 
-400 NCPQDPVTGQ
+400 
-410 FIPKECKC
+410 
-418 KRSKNDSVNIDNTG
+418 
-432 KNFIVKSVTLLDYTE
+432 
-447 DVYDL
+447 
-452 TVPELHNFIANNIV
+452 
-466 IHNCAEEPLPAG
+466 AEEPLPAG

-509 AVKIAIRALNNVLD
+509 AVRIAIRALNDVLD

-533 QQQSVRDWRQIGL
+533 QRNSVRDWRQIGL

-658 IFATHYTRKTESLHG
+658 IFATHYTRKTQSLHG
-673 EDVFYKVYTP
+673 EDVYYNVYTP
-683 IIQKMIDMQIIGEE
+683 IIQKMIDTGVISEE
-697 EVDNIATAQNIDPFD
+697 NVSTIATAQNIDPFD
-712 RVTIQATWQRFIDA
+712 RVTIQAQWQRFIDA

-750 WEEGCKGLTIYRAG
+750 WEDGCKGLTIYRAG

-781 ENTIHIPI
+781 EDTIHIPI

-864 LNSVPACPSYS
+864 LNSVPACPSYT
-875 VRTALKK
+875 VRNAVKG
-882 DTSAGKCCPSA
+882 DTSSGKCCPSA
-893 IGRALMELKQRYI
+893 IGRALMELKRRYI
-906 EDHIEMSTGE
+906 ADHEELYKEE
-916 LKREEMTVNNCPECG
+916 LKPEEVKVSNCPECG
-931 AKLNFTGGCNSC
+931 AKLNFTEGCNSC

>member
-19 KYQRNDESF
+19 KYQRNGESF
-28 EQWLDRVSGG
+28 EDWLERVSGG
-38 DKQVAQ
+38 DTQVAQ

-51 LFGGRILSNRSITD
+51 LFGGRILSNRGITD

-221 DEFANFEYAGVNPCV
+221 DEFANFEYAGVNPC
-236 TGDTLVQTTQGAVAI
+236 
-251 KDLVGTQPYVYCMDN
+251 
-266 DGKLVVKRATKV
+266 
-278 WKTRKNAQLVE
+278 
-289 IDFNRGKLICT
+289 
-300 PDHQIYTR
+300 
-308 NRGWVAAKDLKP
+308 
-320 KDRLNGLGFSKGN
+320 
-333 EINEMIKLTSDP
+333 
-345 KYYKHH
+345 
-351 RFIMEQMGHSI
+351 
-362 QGKDVHH
+362 
-369 KDNNHLN
+369 
-376 NVYSNLEVIAHSKHS
+376 
-391 ILTNQGHEC
+391 
-400 NCPQDPVTGQ
+400 
-410 FIPKECKC
+410 
-418 KRSKNDSVNIDNTG
+418 
-432 KNFIVKSVTLLDYTE
+432 
-447 DVYDL
+447 
-452 TVPELHNFIANNIV
+452 
-466 IHNCAEEPLPAG
+466 AEEPLPAG

-509 AVKIAIRALNNVLD
+509 TVRIAIRALNDVLD

-533 QQQSVRDWRQIGL
+533 QRNSVRDWRQIGL

-594 PFPECDLRLILAS
+594 SFPECDLRLILAS

-658 IFATHYTRKTESLHG
+658 IFATHYTRKTQSLHG
-673 EDVFYKVYTP
+673 EDVYYNVYTP
-683 IIQKMIDMQIIGEE
+683 IIQKMIDTGVIAEE
-697 EVDNIATAQNIDPFD
+697 NVSTIATAQNIDPFD
-712 RVTIQATWQRFIDA
+712 RVTIQAQWQRFIDA

-750 WEEGCKGLTIYRAG
+750 WEEGCKGLTIYRAD

-771 VVDTPKEQTM
+771 VVDTSKEQTM

-826 IFLDKGSTG
+826 IFLDKGSQG

-893 IGRALMELKQRYI
+893 IGKALLELNQRYI
-906 EDHIEMSTGE
+906 TDHIEMSTAE
-916 LKREEMTVNNCPECG
+916 VNQEEVTVSTCPECG
-931 AKLNFTGGCNSC
+931 YKLNFTGGCNSC
-943 PECGYTKCD
+943 PECGWSRCS

>member
-19 KYQRNDESF
+19 KYQRNGESF
-28 EQWLDRVSGG
+28 EDWLERVSGG
-38 DKQVAQ
+38 DTQVAQ

-51 LFGGRILSNRSITD
+51 LFGGRILSNRGITD

-191 DILDHIALNNYDW
+191 DILNHIALNNYDW

-221 DEFANFEYAGVNPCV
+221 DKFAYFEYAGVNP
-236 TGDTLVQTTQGAVAI
+236 
-251 KDLVGTQPYVYCMDN
+251 
-266 DGKLVVKRATKV
+266 
-278 WKTRKNAQLVE
+278 
-289 IDFNRGKLICT
+289 
-300 PDHQIYTR
+300 
-308 NRGWVAAKDLKP
+308 
-320 KDRLNGLGFSKGN
+320 
-333 EINEMIKLTSDP
+333 
-345 KYYKHH
+345 
-351 RFIMEQMGHSI
+351 
-362 QGKDVHH
+362 
-369 KDNNHLN
+369 
-376 NVYSNLEVIAHSKHS
+376 
-391 ILTNQGHEC
+391 
-400 NCPQDPVTGQ
+400 
-410 FIPKECKC
+410 
-418 KRSKNDSVNIDNTG
+418 
-432 KNFIVKSVTLLDYTE
+432 
-447 DVYDL
+447 
-452 TVPELHNFIANNIV
+452 
-466 IHNCAEEPLPAG
+466 CAEEPLPAG

-509 AVKIAIRALNNVLD
+509 AVRIAIRGLNDVLD

-533 QQQSVRDWRQIGL
+533 QRESVRDWRQIGL

-673 EDVFYKVYTP
+673 EDVYYNVYTP
-683 IIQKMIDMQIIGEE
+683 IIQKMIDMELIAEE
-697 EVDNIATAQNIDPFD
+697 NVSTIATAQNIDPFD

-906 EDHIEMSTGE
+906 EDHIEMNTEE
-916 LKREEMTVNNCPECG
+916 LKQEEMTVNNCPECG

>member
-19 KYQRNDESF
+19 KYQRNGESF
-28 EQWLDRVSGG
+28 EDWLERVSGG
-38 DKQVAQ
+38 DTQVAQ

-51 LFGGRILSNRSITD
+51 LFGGRILSNRGITG

-75 IEPPHDSI
+75 IKPPQDSI
-83 EGIYEAAMKLARTFS
+83 EGIYTAAMKLARTFS

-191 DILDHIALNNYDW
+191 DILNHIALNNYDW

-221 DEFANFEYAGVNPCV
+221 DKFENFEYAGVNP
-236 TGDTLVQTTQGAVAI
+236 
-251 KDLVGTQPYVYCMDN
+251 
-266 DGKLVVKRATKV
+266 
-278 WKTRKNAQLVE
+278 
-289 IDFNRGKLICT
+289 
-300 PDHQIYTR
+300 
-308 NRGWVAAKDLKP
+308 
-320 KDRLNGLGFSKGN
+320 
-333 EINEMIKLTSDP
+333 
-345 KYYKHH
+345 
-351 RFIMEQMGHSI
+351 
-362 QGKDVHH
+362 
-369 KDNNHLN
+369 
-376 NVYSNLEVIAHSKHS
+376 
-391 ILTNQGHEC
+391 
-400 NCPQDPVTGQ
+400 
-410 FIPKECKC
+410 
-418 KRSKNDSVNIDNTG
+418 
-432 KNFIVKSVTLLDYTE
+432 
-447 DVYDL
+447 
-452 TVPELHNFIANNIV
+452 
-466 IHNCAEEPLPAG
+466 CAEEPLPAG

-492 ENPFTDKAAFNI
+492 ENPFTPQAAFNI

-509 AVKIAIRALNNVLD
+509 AVRIAIRALNNVLD

-533 QQQSVRDWRQIGL
+533 QRNSVRDWRQIGL

-565 RALDIIDMVG
+565 KALNFIELIG
-575 KTLVNTGL
+575 AILVDTGL
-583 EESALLAMDTE
+583 NTSAELAKELGAFPRCDVDKLLN
-594 PFPECDLRLILAS
+594 S
-607 TFITVLRNS
+607 KFIRYNYNTQGYIR
-616 NVIEDNTIDLIKR
+616 EATIDNIKK

-658 IFATHYTRKTESLHG
+658 IFATHYTRKTQSLHG
-673 EDVFYKVYTP
+673 EDVYYNVYTP
-683 IIQKMIDMQIIGEE
+683 IIQKMIDTEVISEE
-697 EVDNIATAQNIDPFD
+697 NVSTIATAQNIDPFD

-750 WEEGCKGLTIYRAG
+750 WEDGCKGLTIYRAG

-826 IFLDKGSTG
+826 IFLDKGSQG

>member
-19 KYQRNDESF
+19 KYQRNGESF
-28 EQWLDRVSGG
+28 EDWLERVSGG
-38 DKQVAQ
+38 DTQVAQ

-51 LFGGRILSNRSITD
+51 LFGGRILSNRGITD

-111 PKGAEV
+111 PEGAEV

-221 DEFANFEYAGVNPCV
+221 DEFANFEYAGVNPC
-236 TGDTLVQTTQGAVAI
+236 
-251 KDLVGTQPYVYCMDN
+251 
-266 DGKLVVKRATKV
+266 
-278 WKTRKNAQLVE
+278 
-289 IDFNRGKLICT
+289 
-300 PDHQIYTR
+300 
-308 NRGWVAAKDLKP
+308 
-320 KDRLNGLGFSKGN
+320 
-333 EINEMIKLTSDP
+333 
-345 KYYKHH
+345 
-351 RFIMEQMGHSI
+351 
-362 QGKDVHH
+362 
-369 KDNNHLN
+369 
-376 NVYSNLEVIAHSKHS
+376 
-391 ILTNQGHEC
+391 
-400 NCPQDPVTGQ
+400 
-410 FIPKECKC
+410 
-418 KRSKNDSVNIDNTG
+418 
-432 KNFIVKSVTLLDYTE
+432 
-447 DVYDL
+447 
-452 TVPELHNFIANNIV
+452 
-466 IHNCAEEPLPAG
+466 AEEPLPAG

-509 AVKIAIRALNNVLD
+509 AVRIAIRALNDVLD

-533 QQQSVRDWRQIGL
+533 QRNSVRDWRQIGL

-583 EESALLAMDTE
+583 EKSALLAMDTE

-658 IFATHYTRKTESLHG
+658 IFATHYTRKTQSLHG
-673 EDVFYKVYTP
+673 EDVYYNVYTP
-683 IIQKMIDMQIIGEE
+683 IIQKMIDTGVIAEE
-697 EVDNIATAQNIDPFD
+697 NVSTIATAQNIDPFD
-712 RVTIQATWQRFIDA
+712 RVTIQAQWQRFIDA

-771 VVDTPKEQTM
+771 VVDTSKEQTM

-826 IFLDKGSTG
+826 IFLNKGSQG

-916 LKREEMTVNNCPECG
+916 LKQEEMTVNNCPECG

>member
-19 KYQRNDESF
+19 KYQRNGESF
-28 EQWLDRVSGG
+28 EDWLERVSGG
-38 DKQVAQ
+38 DTQVAQ

-51 LFGGRILSNRSITD
+51 LFGGRILSNRGITD

-191 DILDHIALNNYDW
+191 DILDHLALNNYDW

-221 DEFANFEYAGVNPCV
+221 DEFANFEYAGVNP
-236 TGDTLVQTTQGAVAI
+236 
-251 KDLVGTQPYVYCMDN
+251 
-266 DGKLVVKRATKV
+266 
-278 WKTRKNAQLVE
+278 
-289 IDFNRGKLICT
+289 
-300 PDHQIYTR
+300 
-308 NRGWVAAKDLKP
+308 
-320 KDRLNGLGFSKGN
+320 
-333 EINEMIKLTSDP
+333 
-345 KYYKHH
+345 
-351 RFIMEQMGHSI
+351 
-362 QGKDVHH
+362 
-369 KDNNHLN
+369 
-376 NVYSNLEVIAHSKHS
+376 
-391 ILTNQGHEC
+391 
-400 NCPQDPVTGQ
+400 
-410 FIPKECKC
+410 
-418 KRSKNDSVNIDNTG
+418 
-432 KNFIVKSVTLLDYTE
+432 
-447 DVYDL
+447 
-452 TVPELHNFIANNIV
+452 
-466 IHNCAEEPLPAG
+466 CAEEPLPAG

-509 AVKIAIRALNNVLD
+509 AVRIAIRALNDVLD

-533 QQQSVRDWRQIGL
+533 QRNSVRDWRQIGL

-658 IFATHYTRKTESLHG
+658 IFATHYTRKTQSLHG
-673 EDVFYKVYTP
+673 EDVYYNVYTP
-683 IIQKMIDMQIIGEE
+683 IIQKMIDTGVISEE
-697 EVDNIATAQNIDPFD
+697 NVSTIATAQNIDPFD
-712 RVTIQATWQRFIDA
+712 RVTIQAQWQRFIDA

-750 WEEGCKGLTIYRAG
+750 WEDGCKGLTIYRAG

-781 ENTIHIPI
+781 EDTIHIPI

-858 EGICDQ
+858 EDICDQ

-882 DTSAGKCCPSA
+882 NTSAGKCCPSA

-906 EDHIEMSTGE
+906 KDHIEMNTEE
-916 LKREEMTVNNCPECG
+916 LKQEEMTVNNCPECG

-943 PECGYTKCD
+943 PECGWSRCS

>member
-19 KYQRNDESF
+19 KYQRNGESF

-51 LFGGRILSNRSITD
+51 LFGGRILSNRGITD

-178 SVRMSDDDMENKP
+178 SVRMSDDDMKNKP

-221 DEFANFEYAGVNPCV
+221 DEFANFEYAGVNPC
-236 TGDTLVQTTQGAVAI
+236 
-251 KDLVGTQPYVYCMDN
+251 
-266 DGKLVVKRATKV
+266 
-278 WKTRKNAQLVE
+278 
-289 IDFNRGKLICT
+289 
-300 PDHQIYTR
+300 
-308 NRGWVAAKDLKP
+308 
-320 KDRLNGLGFSKGN
+320 
-333 EINEMIKLTSDP
+333 
-345 KYYKHH
+345 
-351 RFIMEQMGHSI
+351 
-362 QGKDVHH
+362 
-369 KDNNHLN
+369 
-376 NVYSNLEVIAHSKHS
+376 
-391 ILTNQGHEC
+391 
-400 NCPQDPVTGQ
+400 
-410 FIPKECKC
+410 
-418 KRSKNDSVNIDNTG
+418 
-432 KNFIVKSVTLLDYTE
+432 
-447 DVYDL
+447 
-452 TVPELHNFIANNIV
+452 
-466 IHNCAEEPLPAG
+466 AEEPLPAG

-509 AVKIAIRALNNVLD
+509 AVRIAIRALNDVLD

-533 QQQSVRDWRQIGL
+533 QRNSVRDWRQIGL

-658 IFATHYTRKTESLHG
+658 IFATHYTRKTQSLHG
-673 EDVFYKVYTP
+673 EDVYYNVYTP
-683 IIQKMIDMQIIGEE
+683 IIQKMIDTGVISEE
-697 EVDNIATAQNIDPFD
+697 NVSTIATAQNIDPFD
-712 RVTIQATWQRFIDA
+712 RVTIQAQWQRFIDA

-750 WEEGCKGLTIYRAG
+750 WEDGCKGLTIYRAG

-781 ENTIHIPI
+781 EDTIHIPI

-864 LNSVPACPSYS
+864 LNSVPACPSYT
-875 VRTALKK
+875 VRNAVKG

-906 EDHIEMSTGE
+906 ADHNEMSTGE
-916 LKREEMTVNNCPECG
+916 LKPEEVTVSKCPECG

-943 PECGYTKCD
+943 PECGWSRCS

>member
-19 KYQRNDESF
+19 KYQRNGENF
-28 EQWLDRVSGG
+28 EQWLERVSGG
-38 DKQVAQ
+38 DLDVIQ

-51 LFGGRILSNRSITD
+51 LFGGRILSNRGITN

-75 IEPPHDSI
+75 IAPPEDSI
-83 EGIYEAAMKLARTFS
+83 EGIYITAMKLARTFS

-178 SVRMSDDDMENKP
+178 SVRMSAKDMEDKP
-191 DILDHIALNNYDW
+191 EILDHIAANNYDW

-211 WDTIKRYNLL
+211 WDTIESYNLL
-221 DEFANFEYAGVNPCV
+221 DEFKDFKYAGVNP
-236 TGDTLVQTTQGAVAI
+236 
-251 KDLVGTQPYVYCMDN
+251 
-266 DGKLVVKRATKV
+266 
-278 WKTRKNAQLVE
+278 
-289 IDFNRGKLICT
+289 
-300 PDHQIYTR
+300 
-308 NRGWVAAKDLKP
+308 
-320 KDRLNGLGFSKGN
+320 
-333 EINEMIKLTSDP
+333 
-345 KYYKHH
+345 
-351 RFIMEQMGHSI
+351 
-362 QGKDVHH
+362 
-369 KDNNHLN
+369 
-376 NVYSNLEVIAHSKHS
+376 
-391 ILTNQGHEC
+391 
-400 NCPQDPVTGQ
+400 
-410 FIPKECKC
+410 
-418 KRSKNDSVNIDNTG
+418 
-432 KNFIVKSVTLLDYTE
+432 
-447 DVYDL
+447 
-452 TVPELHNFIANNIV
+452 
-466 IHNCAEEPLPAG
+466 CAEEPLPAG

-492 ENPFTDKAAFNI
+492 ENPFTPQAAFNI
-504 PEFKS
+504 PEFKH
-509 AVKIAIRALNNVLD
+509 AVRIAIRALNGVLD
-523 EGLELHPLEE
+523 EGLKLHPLDE
-533 QQQSVRDWRQIGL
+533 QILTVNDWRQIGL

-552 DMLLKMSCQYDSA
+552 DMLLKMGCQYDSA
-565 RALDIIDMVG
+565 RALNIVDMVG

-594 PFPECDLRLILAS
+594 SFPKCENKKLLAS
-607 TFITVLRNS
+607 TFIQVLKNS
-616 NVIEDNTIDLIKR
+616 NVIEENTINLIR
-629 YGLRNSQ
+629 QHGLRNSQ

-658 IFATHYTRKTESLHG
+658 IFATHYTRKTQSLHG
-673 EDVFYKVYTP
+673 EDVYYNVYTP
-683 IIQKMIDMQIIGEE
+683 IIQKMIDMQIIDEE
-697 EVDNIATAQNIDPFD
+697 KVDNIATAQNIDPFD

-906 EDHIEMSTGE
+906 KDHIEMNTEE

>member
-28 EQWLDRVSGG
+28 DQWLERVSGG
-38 DKQVAQ
+38 DTQVAQ

-51 LFGGRILSNRSITD
+51 LFGGRILSNRGITD

-221 DEFANFEYAGVNPCV
+221 DEFANFEYAGVNPC
-236 TGDTLVQTTQGAVAI
+236 
-251 KDLVGTQPYVYCMDN
+251 
-266 DGKLVVKRATKV
+266 
-278 WKTRKNAQLVE
+278 
-289 IDFNRGKLICT
+289 
-300 PDHQIYTR
+300 
-308 NRGWVAAKDLKP
+308 
-320 KDRLNGLGFSKGN
+320 
-333 EINEMIKLTSDP
+333 
-345 KYYKHH
+345 
-351 RFIMEQMGHSI
+351 
-362 QGKDVHH
+362 
-369 KDNNHLN
+369 
-376 NVYSNLEVIAHSKHS
+376 
-391 ILTNQGHEC
+391 
-400 NCPQDPVTGQ
+400 
-410 FIPKECKC
+410 
-418 KRSKNDSVNIDNTG
+418 
-432 KNFIVKSVTLLDYTE
+432 
-447 DVYDL
+447 
-452 TVPELHNFIANNIV
+452 
-466 IHNCAEEPLPAG
+466 AEEPLPAG

-509 AVKIAIRALNNVLD
+509 AVRIAIRALNDVLD

-533 QQQSVRDWRQIGL
+533 QRESVRDWRQIGL

-658 IFATHYTRKTESLHG
+658 IFATHYTRKTQSLHG
-673 EDVFYKVYTP
+673 EDVYYNVYTP
-683 IIQKMIDMQIIGEE
+683 IIQKMIDTKLIAEE
-697 EVDNIATAQNIDPFD
+697 NVSTIATAQNIDPFD

-726 SISSTVNVTNDTT
+726 SISSTVNVTNDTS

-750 WEEGCKGLTIYRAG
+750 WQEGCKGLTIYRAG
-764 CKKEGVL
+764 CKKEGIL

-826 IFLDKGSTG
+826 IFLDKGSQG

-848 SYAGKLGGTV
+848 SYVGKLGGTV

>member
-1 MELQDWKLSEL
+1 MKLQDWKLSEL

-19 KYQRNDESF
+19 KYQRNGESF
-28 EQWLDRVSGG
+28 EDWLERVSGG
-38 DKQVAQ
+38 DTQVAQ

-51 LFGGRILSNRSITD
+51 LFGGRILSNRGITD

-221 DEFANFEYAGVNPCV
+221 DKFAYFEYAGVNP
-236 TGDTLVQTTQGAVAI
+236 
-251 KDLVGTQPYVYCMDN
+251 
-266 DGKLVVKRATKV
+266 
-278 WKTRKNAQLVE
+278 
-289 IDFNRGKLICT
+289 
-300 PDHQIYTR
+300 
-308 NRGWVAAKDLKP
+308 
-320 KDRLNGLGFSKGN
+320 
-333 EINEMIKLTSDP
+333 
-345 KYYKHH
+345 
-351 RFIMEQMGHSI
+351 
-362 QGKDVHH
+362 
-369 KDNNHLN
+369 
-376 NVYSNLEVIAHSKHS
+376 
-391 ILTNQGHEC
+391 
-400 NCPQDPVTGQ
+400 
-410 FIPKECKC
+410 
-418 KRSKNDSVNIDNTG
+418 
-432 KNFIVKSVTLLDYTE
+432 
-447 DVYDL
+447 
-452 TVPELHNFIANNIV
+452 
-466 IHNCAEEPLPAG
+466 CAEEPLPAG

-509 AVKIAIRALNNVLD
+509 AVRIAIRALNDVLD

-533 QQQSVRDWRQIGL
+533 QRNSVRDWRQIGL

-552 DMLLKMSCQYDSA
+552 DMLLKMRCQYDSS
-565 RALDIIDMVG
+565 RALDIIEIIG

-594 PFPECDLRLILAS
+594 SFPECDLRLILAS

-629 YGLRNSQ
+629 FGLRNSQ

-658 IFATHYTRKTESLHG
+658 IFATHYTRKTQSLHG
-673 EDVFYKVYTP
+673 EDVYYNVYTP
-683 IIQKMIDMQIIGEE
+683 IIQKMIDTGVISEE
-697 EVDNIATAQNIDPFD
+697 NVSTIATAQNIDPFD
-712 RVTIQATWQRFIDA
+712 RVTIQAQWQRFIDA

-848 SYAGKLGGTV
+848 SYTGKLGGTV

-916 LKREEMTVNNCPECG
+916 LKQEEMTVNNCPECG

-943 PECGYTKCD
+943 PECGWSCCS

>member
-19 KYQRNDESF
+19 KYQRNGESF
-28 EQWLDRVSGG
+28 EEWLQRVSGG

-51 LFGGRILSNRSITD
+51 LFGGRILSNRGITN

-75 IEPPHDSI
+75 IAPPEDSI
-83 EGIYEAAMKLARTFS
+83 EGIYTTAMKLARTFS

-124 SGAVSFMDVLE
+124 SGAVSFMDVME

-178 SVRMSDDDMENKP
+178 SVRMSSKDMENKP
-191 DILDHIALNNYDW
+191 EILDHIATNNYDW
-204 AEPGILY
+204 AEPGILF
-211 WDTIKRYNLL
+211 WDTIESYNLL
-221 DEFANFEYAGVNPCV
+221 DEFKDFKYAGVNP
-236 TGDTLVQTTQGAVAI
+236 
-251 KDLVGTQPYVYCMDN
+251 
-266 DGKLVVKRATKV
+266 
-278 WKTRKNAQLVE
+278 
-289 IDFNRGKLICT
+289 
-300 PDHQIYTR
+300 
-308 NRGWVAAKDLKP
+308 
-320 KDRLNGLGFSKGN
+320 
-333 EINEMIKLTSDP
+333 
-345 KYYKHH
+345 
-351 RFIMEQMGHSI
+351 
-362 QGKDVHH
+362 
-369 KDNNHLN
+369 
-376 NVYSNLEVIAHSKHS
+376 
-391 ILTNQGHEC
+391 
-400 NCPQDPVTGQ
+400 
-410 FIPKECKC
+410 
-418 KRSKNDSVNIDNTG
+418 
-432 KNFIVKSVTLLDYTE
+432 
-447 DVYDL
+447 
-452 TVPELHNFIANNIV
+452 
-466 IHNCAEEPLPAG
+466 CAEEPLPAG

-492 ENPFTDKAAFNI
+492 ENPFTPQAAFNI

-509 AVKIAIRALNNVLD
+509 AVRIAIRALNNVLD

-565 RALDIIDMVG
+565 RALAIIDTIG

-583 EESALLAMDTE
+583 QESAILAKETE
-594 PFPECDLRLILAS
+594 CFPKCNKKKLLAS
-607 TFITVLRNS
+607 TFLTVLKHS
-616 NVIEDNTIDLIKR
+616 NVIQDNTMNLIKQ
-629 YGLRNSQ
+629 YSLRNSQ

-658 IFATHYTRKTESLHG
+658 IFATHYTRKTQSLHG
-673 EDVFYKVYTP
+673 EDVFYNVYTP
-683 IIQKMIDMQIIGEE
+683 IIQKMIDMELIPEE
-697 EVDNIATAQNIDPFD
+697 KVGNIATAQNIDPFD
-712 RVTIQATWQRFIDA
+712 RVTIQATWQKYIDA
-726 SISSTVNVTNDTT
+726 SISSTVNVTNDTD
-739 VETIRDLYQAA
+739 VATIRDLYQSA

-771 VVDTPKEQTM
+771 VATPKEQTS
-781 ENTIHIPI
+781 ENTIHIPLS
-789 TDTSIDNC
+789 DTSIDNC

-826 IFLDKGSTG
+826 IFLDKGSQG
-835 GCNSFMIGLSRMI
+835 GCNSFMVGLSRMI

-864 LNSVPACPSYS
+864 LNSVPACPSYT
-875 VRTALKK
+875 VRTVTKK
-882 DTSAGKCCPSA
+882 DTSSGKCCPSA

-906 EDHIEMSTGE
+906 ADHNEMSTGE
-916 LKREEMTVNNCPECG
+916 LKPEEVKVSNCPECG

-943 PECGYTKCD
+943 PECGWSRCS

>member
-19 KYQRNDESF
+19 KYQRNGESF
-28 EQWLDRVSGG
+28 EDWLERVSGG
-38 DKQVAQ
+38 DTQVAQ

-51 LFGGRILSNRSITD
+51 LFGGRILSNRGITD

-236 TGDTLVQTTQGAVAI
+236 TGDTLVQTIQGAVAI

-266 DGKLVVKRATKV
+266 DGKLVVKRAIKV
-278 WKTRKNAQLVE
+278 WKTRENAQLVE

-432 KNFIVKSVTLLDYTE
+432 KNFIVKSVTALDYTE

-509 AVKIAIRALNNVLD
+509 AVRIAIRALNDVLD

-533 QQQSVRDWRQIGL
+533 QRNSVRDWRQIGL

-658 IFATHYTRKTESLHG
+658 IFATHYTRKTQSLHG
-673 EDVFYKVYTP
+673 EDVYYNVYTP
-683 IIQKMIDMQIIGEE
+683 IIQKMIDTGVISEE
-697 EVDNIATAQNIDPFD
+697 NVSTIATAQNIDPFD
-712 RVTIQATWQRFIDA
+712 RVTIQAQWQRFIDA

-750 WEEGCKGLTIYRAG
+750 WEDGCKGLTIYRAG

-781 ENTIHIPI
+781 EDTIHIPI

-906 EDHIEMSTGE
+906 KDHIEMNTEE

>member
-19 KYQRNDESF
+19 KYQRNGESF
-28 EQWLDRVSGG
+28 EDWLERVSGG
-38 DKQVAQ
+38 DLDVIQ

-51 LFGGRILSNRSITD
+51 LFGGRILSNRGITD

-221 DEFANFEYAGVNPCV
+221 DEFANFEYAGVNPC
-236 TGDTLVQTTQGAVAI
+236 
-251 KDLVGTQPYVYCMDN
+251 
-266 DGKLVVKRATKV
+266 
-278 WKTRKNAQLVE
+278 
-289 IDFNRGKLICT
+289 
-300 PDHQIYTR
+300 
-308 NRGWVAAKDLKP
+308 
-320 KDRLNGLGFSKGN
+320 
-333 EINEMIKLTSDP
+333 
-345 KYYKHH
+345 
-351 RFIMEQMGHSI
+351 
-362 QGKDVHH
+362 
-369 KDNNHLN
+369 
-376 NVYSNLEVIAHSKHS
+376 
-391 ILTNQGHEC
+391 
-400 NCPQDPVTGQ
+400 
-410 FIPKECKC
+410 
-418 KRSKNDSVNIDNTG
+418 
-432 KNFIVKSVTLLDYTE
+432 
-447 DVYDL
+447 
-452 TVPELHNFIANNIV
+452 
-466 IHNCAEEPLPAG
+466 AEEPLPAG

-509 AVKIAIRALNNVLD
+509 AVRIAIRALNDVLD

-533 QQQSVRDWRQIGL
+533 QRNSVRDWRQIGL

-552 DMLLKMSCQYDSA
+552 DMLLKMRCQYDSS

-607 TFITVLRNS
+607 TFISVLRNS

-658 IFATHYTRKTESLHG
+658 IFATHYTRKTQSLHG
-673 EDVFYKVYTP
+673 EDVYYNVYTP
-683 IIQKMIDMQIIGEE
+683 IIQKMIDTGVIAEE
-697 EVDNIATAQNIDPFD
+697 NVSTIATAQNIDPFD
-712 RVTIQATWQRFIDA
+712 RVTIQAQWQRFIDA

-781 ENTIHIPI
+781 EDTIHIPI

-916 LKREEMTVNNCPECG
+916 LKQEEMTVNNCPECG

-943 PECGYTKCD
+943 PECGWSRCS

>member
-19 KYQRNDESF
+19 KYQRDGESF
-28 EQWLDRVSGG
+28 EQWLERVSGG
-38 DKQVAQ
+38 DLDVIQ

-51 LFGGRILSNRSITD
+51 LFGGRILSNRGITN

-75 IEPPHDSI
+75 IAPPEDSI
-83 EGIYEAAMKLARTFS
+83 EGIYITAMKLARTFS

-178 SVRMSDDDMENKP
+178 SVRMSAKDMEDKP
-191 DILDHIALNNYDW
+191 EILDHIAANNYDW

-211 WDTIKRYNLL
+211 WDTIESYNLL
-221 DEFANFEYAGVNPCV
+221 DEFKDFKYAGVNP
-236 TGDTLVQTTQGAVAI
+236 
-251 KDLVGTQPYVYCMDN
+251 
-266 DGKLVVKRATKV
+266 
-278 WKTRKNAQLVE
+278 
-289 IDFNRGKLICT
+289 
-300 PDHQIYTR
+300 
-308 NRGWVAAKDLKP
+308 
-320 KDRLNGLGFSKGN
+320 
-333 EINEMIKLTSDP
+333 
-345 KYYKHH
+345 
-351 RFIMEQMGHSI
+351 
-362 QGKDVHH
+362 
-369 KDNNHLN
+369 
-376 NVYSNLEVIAHSKHS
+376 
-391 ILTNQGHEC
+391 
-400 NCPQDPVTGQ
+400 
-410 FIPKECKC
+410 
-418 KRSKNDSVNIDNTG
+418 
-432 KNFIVKSVTLLDYTE
+432 
-447 DVYDL
+447 
-452 TVPELHNFIANNIV
+452 
-466 IHNCAEEPLPAG
+466 CAEEPLPAG

-492 ENPFTDKAAFNI
+492 ENPFTPQAAFNI
-504 PEFKS
+504 PEFKH
-509 AVKIAIRALNNVLD
+509 AVRIAIRALNNVLD
-523 EGLELHPLEE
+523 EGLKLHPLDE
-533 QQQSVRDWRQIGL
+533 QILTVNDWRQIGL

-552 DMLLKMSCQYDSA
+552 DMLLKMGCQYDSA
-565 RALDIIDMVG
+565 RALNIIDMVG

-594 PFPECDLRLILAS
+594 SFPKCENKKLLAS
-607 TFITVLRNS
+607 TFIQVLKNS
-616 NVIEDNTIDLIKR
+616 NVITENTINLIR
-629 YGLRNSQ
+629 QHGLRNSQ

-683 IIQKMIDMQIIGEE
+683 IIQKMIDMELIHEE
-697 EVDNIATAQNIDPFD
+697 NVDNIATAQNIDPFD
-712 RVTIQATWQRFIDA
+712 RVTIQATWQKYIDA

-771 VVDTPKEQTM
+771 VVDTPKEQTT

-826 IFLDKGSTG
+826 IFLDKGSQG
-835 GCNSFMIGLSRMI
+835 GCNSFMVGLSRMI

-864 LNSVPACPSYS
+864 LNSVPACPSYT
-875 VRTALKK
+875 VRSAVKG
-882 DTSAGKCCPSA
+882 DTSSGKCCPSA

-906 EDHIEMSTGE
+906 ADHEEMSTGE
-916 LKREEMTVNNCPECG
+916 PKMEEVTVSKCPECG

>member
-19 KYQRNDESF
+19 KYQRNGESF
-28 EQWLDRVSGG
+28 EDWLERVSGG
-38 DKQVAQ
+38 DLDVIQ

-51 LFGGRILSNRSITD
+51 LFGGRILSNRGITN

-75 IEPPHDSI
+75 IAPPEDSI
-83 EGIYEAAMKLARTFS
+83 EGIYITAMKLARTFS

-178 SVRMSDDDMENKP
+178 SVRMSAKDMEDKP
-191 DILDHIALNNYDW
+191 EILDHIAANNYDW

-211 WDTIKRYNLL
+211 WDTIESYNLL
-221 DEFANFEYAGVNPCV
+221 DEFKDFKYAGVNP
-236 TGDTLVQTTQGAVAI
+236 
-251 KDLVGTQPYVYCMDN
+251 
-266 DGKLVVKRATKV
+266 
-278 WKTRKNAQLVE
+278 
-289 IDFNRGKLICT
+289 
-300 PDHQIYTR
+300 
-308 NRGWVAAKDLKP
+308 
-320 KDRLNGLGFSKGN
+320 
-333 EINEMIKLTSDP
+333 
-345 KYYKHH
+345 
-351 RFIMEQMGHSI
+351 
-362 QGKDVHH
+362 
-369 KDNNHLN
+369 
-376 NVYSNLEVIAHSKHS
+376 
-391 ILTNQGHEC
+391 
-400 NCPQDPVTGQ
+400 
-410 FIPKECKC
+410 
-418 KRSKNDSVNIDNTG
+418 
-432 KNFIVKSVTLLDYTE
+432 
-447 DVYDL
+447 
-452 TVPELHNFIANNIV
+452 
-466 IHNCAEEPLPAG
+466 CAEEPLPAG

-492 ENPFTDKAAFNI
+492 ENPFTPQAAFNI
-504 PEFKS
+504 PEFKH
-509 AVKIAIRALNNVLD
+509 AVRIAIRALNNVLD
-523 EGLELHPLEE
+523 EGLKLHPLDE
-533 QQQSVRDWRQIGL
+533 QILTVNDWRQIGL

-552 DMLLKMSCQYDSA
+552 DMLLKMGCQYDSA
-565 RALDIIDMVG
+565 RALNIIDMVG

-594 PFPECDLRLILAS
+594 PFPKCENKKLLAS
-607 TFITVLRNS
+607 TFIQVLKNS
-616 NVIEDNTIDLIKR
+616 NVIEENTINLIR
-629 YGLRNSQ
+629 QHGLRNSQ

-658 IFATHYTRKTESLHG
+658 IFATHYTRKTQSLHG
-673 EDVFYKVYTP
+673 EDVYYNVYTP
-683 IIQKMIDMQIIGEE
+683 IIQKMIDMEVISEE
-697 EVDNIATAQNIDPFD
+697 NVSTIATAQNIDPFD
-712 RVTIQATWQRFIDA
+712 RVTIQAQWQRFIDA

-771 VVDTPKEQTM
+771 VVDKPKEQTT

>member
-19 KYQRNDESF
+19 KYQRNGESF
-28 EQWLDRVSGG
+28 DQWLDRVSGG

-51 LFGGRILSNRSITD
+51 LFGGRILSNRGITN

-75 IEPPHDSI
+75 IAPPEDSI
-83 EGIYEAAMKLARTFS
+83 EGIYTTAMKLARTFS

-124 SGAVSFMDVLE
+124 SGAVSFMDVME

-178 SVRMSDDDMENKP
+178 SVRMSAKDMEDKP
-191 DILDHIALNNYDW
+191 EILDHIAANNYDW
-204 AEPGILY
+204 AEPGVLF
-211 WDTIKRYNLL
+211 WDTIESYNLL
-221 DEFANFEYAGVNPCV
+221 DEFKDFKYAGVNP
-236 TGDTLVQTTQGAVAI
+236 
-251 KDLVGTQPYVYCMDN
+251 
-266 DGKLVVKRATKV
+266 
-278 WKTRKNAQLVE
+278 
-289 IDFNRGKLICT
+289 
-300 PDHQIYTR
+300 
-308 NRGWVAAKDLKP
+308 
-320 KDRLNGLGFSKGN
+320 
-333 EINEMIKLTSDP
+333 
-345 KYYKHH
+345 
-351 RFIMEQMGHSI
+351 
-362 QGKDVHH
+362 
-369 KDNNHLN
+369 
-376 NVYSNLEVIAHSKHS
+376 
-391 ILTNQGHEC
+391 
-400 NCPQDPVTGQ
+400 
-410 FIPKECKC
+410 
-418 KRSKNDSVNIDNTG
+418 
-432 KNFIVKSVTLLDYTE
+432 
-447 DVYDL
+447 
-452 TVPELHNFIANNIV
+452 
-466 IHNCAEEPLPAG
+466 CAEEPLPAG

-492 ENPFTDKAAFNI
+492 ENPFTPQAAFNI

-509 AVKIAIRALNNVLD
+509 AVRIAIRALNNVLD

-565 RALDIIDMVG
+565 RALNIIDMVG

-583 EESALLAMDTE
+583 QESAILAKETE
-594 PFPECDLRLILAS
+594 CFPKCNKKKLLAS
-607 TFITVLRNS
+607 TFLTVLKHS
-616 NVIEDNTIDLIKR
+616 NVIQDNTINLIKQ
-629 YGLRNSQ
+629 YSLRNSQ

-658 IFATHYTRKTESLHG
+658 IFATHYTRKTQSLHG
-673 EDVFYKVYTP
+673 EDVFYNVYTP
-683 IIQKMIDMQIIGEE
+683 IIQKMIDMELIDEE
-697 EVDNIATAQNIDPFD
+697 KVDNIATAQNIDPFD
-712 RVTIQATWQRFIDA
+712 RVTIQATWQKYIDA
-726 SISSTVNVTNDTT
+726 SISSTVNVTNDTD
-739 VETIRDLYQAA
+739 VATIRDLYQSA

-771 VVDTPKEQTM
+771 VVDTPKEQTS
-781 ENTIHIPI
+781 ENTIHIPLS
-789 TDTSIDNC
+789 DTSIDNC

-826 IFLDKGSTG
+826 IFLDKGSQG
-835 GCNSFMIGLSRMI
+835 GCNSFMVGLSRMI

-864 LNSVPACPSYS
+864 LNSVPACPSYT
-875 VRTALKK
+875 VRTVTKK
-882 DTSAGKCCPSA
+882 DTSSGKCCPSA

-906 EDHIEMSTGE
+906 ADHNEMSTGE
-916 LKREEMTVNNCPECG
+916 LKPEEVKVSNCPECG

>member
-19 KYQRNDESF
+19 KYQHNGESF
-28 EQWLDRVSGG
+28 EDWLERVSGG
-38 DKQVAQ
+38 DTQVAQ

-51 LFGGRILSNRSITD
+51 LFGGRILSNRGITD

-221 DEFANFEYAGVNPCV
+221 DKFAYFEYAGVNP
-236 TGDTLVQTTQGAVAI
+236 
-251 KDLVGTQPYVYCMDN
+251 
-266 DGKLVVKRATKV
+266 
-278 WKTRKNAQLVE
+278 
-289 IDFNRGKLICT
+289 
-300 PDHQIYTR
+300 
-308 NRGWVAAKDLKP
+308 
-320 KDRLNGLGFSKGN
+320 
-333 EINEMIKLTSDP
+333 
-345 KYYKHH
+345 
-351 RFIMEQMGHSI
+351 
-362 QGKDVHH
+362 
-369 KDNNHLN
+369 
-376 NVYSNLEVIAHSKHS
+376 
-391 ILTNQGHEC
+391 
-400 NCPQDPVTGQ
+400 
-410 FIPKECKC
+410 
-418 KRSKNDSVNIDNTG
+418 
-432 KNFIVKSVTLLDYTE
+432 
-447 DVYDL
+447 
-452 TVPELHNFIANNIV
+452 
-466 IHNCAEEPLPAG
+466 CAEEPLPAG
-478 GSCLLGALNLSEFV
+478 GSCLLAALNLSEFV

-509 AVKIAIRALNNVLD
+509 AVRIAIRALNDVLD

-533 QQQSVRDWRQIGL
+533 QRESVRDWRQIGL

-594 PFPECDLRLILAS
+594 SFPECDLRLILAS

-658 IFATHYTRKTESLHG
+658 IFATHYTRKTQSLHG
-673 EDVFYKVYTP
+673 EDVYYNVYTP
-683 IIQKMIDMQIIGEE
+683 IIQKMIDTGVISEE
-697 EVDNIATAQNIDPFD
+697 NVSTIATAQNIDPFD
-712 RVTIQATWQRFIDA
+712 RVTIQAQWQRFIDA

-750 WEEGCKGLTIYRAG
+750 WEDGCKGLTIYRAG

-848 SYAGKLGGTV
+848 SYVGKLGGTV

>member
-28 EQWLDRVSGG
+28 DQWLDRVSGG

-51 LFGGRILSNRSITD
+51 LFGGRILSNRGITD

-75 IEPPHDSI
+75 VEPPQDSI
-83 EGIYEAAMKLARTFS
+83 EGIYTAAMKLARTFS

-111 PKGAEV
+111 PKGSEV

-124 SGAVSFMDVLE
+124 SGAVSFMDVME

-178 SVRMSDDDMENKP
+178 SVRMSDDDMENRQ

-221 DEFANFEYAGVNPCV
+221 DEFKNFEYAGVNP
-236 TGDTLVQTTQGAVAI
+236 
-251 KDLVGTQPYVYCMDN
+251 
-266 DGKLVVKRATKV
+266 
-278 WKTRKNAQLVE
+278 
-289 IDFNRGKLICT
+289 
-300 PDHQIYTR
+300 
-308 NRGWVAAKDLKP
+308 
-320 KDRLNGLGFSKGN
+320 
-333 EINEMIKLTSDP
+333 
-345 KYYKHH
+345 
-351 RFIMEQMGHSI
+351 
-362 QGKDVHH
+362 
-369 KDNNHLN
+369 
-376 NVYSNLEVIAHSKHS
+376 
-391 ILTNQGHEC
+391 
-400 NCPQDPVTGQ
+400 
-410 FIPKECKC
+410 
-418 KRSKNDSVNIDNTG
+418 
-432 KNFIVKSVTLLDYTE
+432 
-447 DVYDL
+447 
-452 TVPELHNFIANNIV
+452 
-466 IHNCAEEPLPAG
+466 CAEEPLPAG

-509 AVKIAIRALNNVLD
+509 AVRIAIRALNDVLD

-533 QQQSVRDWRQIGL
+533 QRESVRDWRQIGL

-565 RALDIIDMVG
+565 RALDIIHTVG
-575 KTLVNTGL
+575 TVLVDTGL
-583 EESALLAMDTE
+583 RESAKLAE
-594 PFPECDLRLILAS
+594 EKGAFPKCDADKILDS
-607 TFITVLRNS
+607 NFIQWHQQHMNITPGTFNAITNH
-616 NVIEDNTIDLIKR
+616 
-629 YGLRNSQ
+629 GLRNSQ

-658 IFATHYTRKTESLHG
+658 IFATHYTRKTQSLHG
-673 EDVFYKVYTP
+673 EDVYYNVYTP
-683 IIQKMIDMQIIGEE
+683 IIQYMLDNKVITEDQ
-697 EVDNIATAQNIDPFD
+697 VCNIATAQNIDPFD
-712 RVTIQATWQRFIDA
+712 RVTIQAQWQRFIDA
-726 SISSTVNVTNDTT
+726 SISSTVNVTNDTS
-739 VETIRDLYQAA
+739 VETIRDLYRAA
-750 WEEGCKGLTIYRAG
+750 WEDGCKGLTIYRAG

-771 VVDTPKEQTM
+771 VVDKPKEQT
-781 ENTIHIPI
+781 EPDTIQIPLS
-789 TDTSIDNC
+789 DTSIDNC

-826 IFLDKGSTG
+826 IFLDKGSQG
-835 GCNSFMIGLSRMI
+835 GCNSFMVGLSRLI
-848 SYAGKLGGTV
+848 SLAGKKGATV
-858 EGICDQ
+858 KEIVDQ
-864 LNSVPACPSYS
+864 LKSVPGCPSYT
-875 VRTALKK
+875 VRTAMKK

-893 IGRALMELKQRYI
+893 IGKALLELNRRYI
-906 EDHIEMSTGE
+906 EDHAEIENEVIVKEEVTVST
-916 LKREEMTVNNCPECG
+916 CPECG